1 MFIFGGLQA
10 LIVTERD
17 ALYPRKNLP
26 LGDLWAF
33 DLIAHHWHQVFAT
46 GVHPS
51 ARSDMGQHS
60 PITFHAL
67 LHLSLP
73 L

>member
-1 MFIFGGLQA
+1 MFVFGGSQA
-10 LIVTERD
+10 LLGDIPE
-17 ALYPRKNLP
+17 YPRRNLP

-33 DLIAHHWHQVFAT
+33 DLISHCWHLVAAT

-60 PITFHAL
+60 PITFPAMHFYFIFF
-67 LHLSLP
+67 
-73 L
+73 